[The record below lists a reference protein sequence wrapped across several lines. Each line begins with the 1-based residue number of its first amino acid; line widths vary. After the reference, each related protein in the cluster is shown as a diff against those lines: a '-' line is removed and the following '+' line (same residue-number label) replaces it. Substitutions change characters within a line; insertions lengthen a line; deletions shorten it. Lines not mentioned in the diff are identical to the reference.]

1 MFVPVITL
9 SIARIIDYSFSTTG
23 NFPHRWKPLKL
34 PLCSKRVMQATHPII
49 VQFLSLQSYLGLL
62 NVTSTILCM
71 TFLKWTT
78 WFTTSSPGLFPR
90 RNERLLDVFRQSGFR
105 KHQGS
110 ETALFKN
117 ESWWALTKL
126 DNNRVSG
133 VLLVDYCKAFDIV
146 DHNLLLLKLA
156 YGFTNRACNWCH
168 SYLSGRRQLVC
179 IDSKESSLACVDHG
193 VPQGSILGPL
203 FFILFI
209 KDWPVYITEGRGS
222 INPPPPPLPYPL
234 YDGGDMTLRVRPRVQ
249 PYVCVDLPAY
259 WSQPL
264 KYNHAH
270 DKVALLLSG
279 LKDSL
284 LLA

>member
-34 PLCSKRVMQATHPII
+34 PLCSKKVMQATHPII

-71 TFLKWTT
+71 TFFKWTT

-90 RNERLLDVFRQSGFR
+90 RNGRLLDVFRQSGFR

-133 VLLVDYCKAFDIV
+133 VLLVDYCKAFDI
-146 DHNLLLLKLA
+146 
-156 YGFTNRACNWCH
+156 
-168 SYLSGRRQLVC
+168 
-179 IDSKESSLACVDHG
+179 ESTTICYC
-193 VPQGSILGPL
+193 
-203 FFILFI
+203 
-209 KDWPVYITEGRGS
+209 W
-222 INPPPPPLPYPL
+222 N
-234 YDGGDMTLRVRPRVQ
+234 
-249 PYVCVDLPAY
+249 
-259 WSQPL
+259 
-264 KYNHAH
+264 
-270 DKVALLLSG
+270 
-279 LKDSL
+279 
-284 LLA
+284 